1 MEHKEALFK
10 EDPLLRNV
18 DESNCRKI
26 LWERFLSLDV
36 EQKAVY
42 EEKYVKSTEEYRL
55 KWEKFM

>member
-42 EEKYVKSTEEYRL
+42 EEKTAKLMKEYL
-55 KWEKFM
+55 QKWEKFM